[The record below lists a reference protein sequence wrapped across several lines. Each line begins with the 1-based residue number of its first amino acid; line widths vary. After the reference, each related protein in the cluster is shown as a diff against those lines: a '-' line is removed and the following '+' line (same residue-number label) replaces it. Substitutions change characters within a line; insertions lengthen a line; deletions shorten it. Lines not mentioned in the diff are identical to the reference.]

1 MKCSICNQEGH
12 TKRSCELNIQ
22 DNNKLKTQRKTKNL
36 GYNTS
41 NTQEESYIK
50 IETKTSTAKCSDIN
64 HTGDRILSIRNF
76 YLNKGGNSLQS
87 ACIICQKNRRAN
99 RIKKSR
105 EKFNGK
111 TKEEICNMYIKT
123 YGQTKTCSI
132 CKIAK
137 NPLEFPLSISMET
150 GFHNHCIDCSN
161 NNHSRSGLFR
171 DFTFLPDKDNFK
183 YKKKKQCER
192 CGDINR
198 LVIDHILPI
207 SKGGSDCLINKQTLC
222 NHCNCKKNSTIDSTI
237 KSEFLCE
244 RYKDESLNFSNNTEL
259 TRVLSKKV
267 YEFRQKNI
275 INISKDELRNN
286 IKNYITKYNLGH
298 NLDRIINKIVLFF
311 NNK

>member
-1 MKCSICNQEGH
+1 MKCSLCKEEGH
-12 TKRSCELNIQ
+12 TKRSCKLNISD
-22 DNNKLKTQRKTKNL
+22 DNKQKTQRKTKNL

-41 NTQEESYIK
+41 NTQEESYKK
-50 IETKTSTAKCSDIN
+50 IETNNPVAKCSDAN
-64 HTGDRILSIRNF
+64 HKGERILPIRNF
-76 YLNKGGNSLQS
+76 YLYNSGNSLQS

-111 TKEEICNMYIKT
+111 TKEEICNIYIKT
-123 YGQTKTCSI
+123 YGNTKICSI

-150 GFHNHCIDCSN
+150 GLHNHCNDCSN
-161 NNHSRSGLFR
+161 NNCYRSELFR

-192 CGDINR
+192 CGEINR
-198 LVIDHILPI
+198 LVVDHILPI
-207 SKGGSDCLINKQTLC
+207 SKAGSDCLVNKQTLC
-222 NHCNCKKNSTIDSTI
+222 NHCNCKKNSTIDTI
-237 KSEFLCE
+237 IKPEFLCE
-244 RYKDESLNFSNNTEL
+244 RYKDESLNFSDNTEL
-259 TRVLSKKV
+259 TRLLSKKV

-275 INISKDELRNN
+275 INVSKNELRDNVN
-286 IKNYITKYNLGH
+286 NYIKKYNLGH
-298 NLDRIINKIVLFF
+298 NLDRIINKIVIIF